1 MGVSIPF
8 DDFVTK
14 LYLSR
19 TRIVDLSSEILHK
32 LPYLNRFS
40 LDGQIQ
46 PNGPDTGNSTPKVV
60 KTSWGE
66 EIGYLVHMNS
76 FPRKFFADPEVDLID
91 YSDRRNKD
99 IHRGAKHSRKKGG
112 VYDKHPLDILD
123 VHYRVASEVA
133 PQLIETT
140 GISLDSVLRILL
152 HTPFFIA
159 KKRHDDFE
167 DHKDVED
174 ATNEFKETVKKAM
187 QVDPTL
193 TKTTLEYKNLLD
205 SREEVKKKR
214 AGVVNKEYTA
224 QTEAISDI
232 ADRYSLDDRERSKLL
247 LVGDI
252 AIGVIDWSARHIEET
267 FFTGSMFRLTHLYS
281 IDDYVNQGR
290 GGPFQTY
297 LMGRLGIKHGK
308 EPLDYLA
315 GRMYLRLLDRI
326 VLSRE
331 RKPRYKDERKTINP
345 LHNEWWK
352 AKELESLFNK
362 YQFLRE
368 IYGEG
373 IEFRVEE
380 AISRPDLLDTL
391 YRNSVVLKNVD
402 FAVTRY
408 GGAMVKQQKRNP
420 VAYAYLLAILKARE
434 YLIQENMNIINELKP
449 SYKRDL
455 GRKGSREVEERVLSL
470 PSLEFEMV
478 TGEGP
483 ISNGFR
489 YETGMRINKENGDE
503 FQVRQNY
510 QDLLAFEQLTSRFL
524 DPQRN
529 LIDTKKGKFSLFVIE
544 GLEDGISFA
553 LNPRPY
559 RRV

>member
-1 MGVSIPF
+1 MSISIPF
-8 DDFVTK
+8 DDFVNR
-14 LYLSR
+14 LHLSR
-19 TRIVDLSSEILHK
+19 TKIVDLSSGILNK
-32 LPYLNRFS
+32 LPYLS
-40 LDGQIQ
+40 VSSPDDQVQ
-46 PNGPDTGNSTPKVV
+46 PNGPDNGNATPKVV

-66 EIGYLVHMNS
+66 ELGYLVHMNT
-76 FPRKFFADPEVDLID
+76 FPRKFFTESEVDLID

-99 IHRGAKHSRKKGG
+99 IHRGAKHSRKMGG

-123 VHYRVASEVA
+123 VHYRISSEVA

-140 GISLDSVLRILL
+140 GISLDSILRILL

-167 DHKDVED
+167 DHQDVED
-174 ATNEFKETVKKAM
+174 ATSEFKAAVKKAM
-187 QVDPTL
+187 QIDPTL
-193 TKTTLEYKNLLD
+193 TKTTVEYKNLLD
-205 SREEVKKKR
+205 AREEVKKKR
-214 AGVVNKEYTA
+214 AGVVNKEYSA
-224 QTEAISDI
+224 QTDAINKI
-232 ADRYSLDDRERSKLL
+232 ADRHSLDDRERSKLL

-252 AIGVIDWSARHIEET
+252 ALGVTDWSARHIEET
-267 FFTGSMFRLTHLYS
+267 FFTGSMFRLTHWYS
-281 IDDYVNQGR
+281 IDDYVDQGR
-290 GGPFQTY
+290 GGPFQSY
-297 LMGRLGIKHGK
+297 LMERLGIKHGK

-352 AKELESLFNK
+352 ARELKSLFDK
-362 YQFLRE
+362 YPFLRE

-373 IEFRVEE
+373 IKFQVEE

-455 GRKGSREVEERVLSL
+455 GRKGSREVEERVSNL
-470 PSLEFEMV
+470 PPLEFEMV

-510 QDLLAFEQLTSRFL
+510 QDLLAFEQLTLRFL

-529 LIDTKKGKFSLFVIE
+529 VVDTKKGKFNLFMIK
-544 GLEDGISFA
+544 GLEDGISFD
-553 LNPRPY
+553 LHPRPY